1 VRGRQG
7 IERRVKGM
15 NKESEGKD
23 KTEKLKKMTGRIDKV
38 ASTERERSAS
48 LCSEGSI
55 DDYLKKKRGRGKR
68 RGRRGV

>member
-1 VRGRQG
+1 
-7 IERRVKGM
+7 M

-55 DDYLKKKRGRGKR
+55 DDYLKKRERKGEEERRKR
-68 RGRRGV
+68 RLKKVGKW